1 MSYWDT
7 SALAKLYV
15 PEPDSAS
22 FHNQAALPNTT
33 IVTARLTL
41 WEMRRVAL
49 RKEAE
54 AAIQLNGAETVW
66 QKADADAEAGR
77 LVVIDL
83 ERSLV
88 GELERVMTACFRNS
102 PPVAIR
108 TLDAIHLASA
118 RVSGEKEIVLTDK
131 RLREAAVLLGFT
143 VFP

>member
-15 PEPDSAS
+15 PEPDSAT
-22 FHNQAALPNTT
+22 FQNHAGEPNTT
-33 IVTARLTL
+33 VVTARLTL

-54 AAIQLNGAETVW
+54 AAIQPNGAEAVW

-77 LVVIDL
+77 LIVI
-83 ERSLV
+83 
-88 GELERVMTACFRNS
+88 ELEKNLGSEFERMMTTCYRNS
-102 PPVAIR
+102 PPLAIR

-118 RVSGEKEIVLTDK
+118 RTAGETEIVATDK
-131 RLREAAVLLGFT
+131 RLREVAVLLGFT